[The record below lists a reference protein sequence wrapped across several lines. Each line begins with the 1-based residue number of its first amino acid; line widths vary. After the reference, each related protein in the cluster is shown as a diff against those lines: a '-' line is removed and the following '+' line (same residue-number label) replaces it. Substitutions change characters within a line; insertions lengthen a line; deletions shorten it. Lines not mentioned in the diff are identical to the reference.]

1 MSCDKTEYINRIE
14 ILDSGELFLGIESQG
29 KDMYQYVYREAA
41 GVYWDPKLKGFKS
54 TELKD
59 WTPSKWFVRIIEIA
73 RIGVGVDLILRDS
86 IRWNGISDL
95 EKETIL
101 ATKP

>member
-1 MSCDKTEYINRIE
+1 
-14 ILDSGELFLGIESQG
+14 
-29 KDMYQYVYREAA
+29 MYQYVYREAA